1 MKVSNAKFTKR
12 LSYVLL
18 CVIISLFIIAIFTK
32 ITIYSFLIAL
42 LFVLFIYLF
51 NILKTTTIEL
61 SGGCVTIKKNHPL
74 TFNKFVLPFFEL
86 PYSRLLG
93 YKITSKFGLCK
104 LILKF
109 NSRRKYRCLLKI
121 SLFGFTS
128 MQKNKIKTSF
138 GSILIPPDNDSSSI
152 NYVA

>member
-1 MKVSNAKFTKR
+1 MKVSNSKFTKR

-18 CVIISLFIIAIFTK
+18 SAIISVFIVAIFNK
-32 ITIYSFLIAL
+32 ITIYSLLIAL

-51 NILKTTTIEL
+51 VVSKTTTIEL
-61 SGGCVTIKKNHPL
+61 SGGCVTIRKNHPL

-86 PYSRLLG
+86 PYSRLFG

-109 NSRRKYRCLLKI
+109 NSRRKYKCLLKI

-138 GSILIPPDNDSSSI
+138 ASVLIPPDHNSSSI